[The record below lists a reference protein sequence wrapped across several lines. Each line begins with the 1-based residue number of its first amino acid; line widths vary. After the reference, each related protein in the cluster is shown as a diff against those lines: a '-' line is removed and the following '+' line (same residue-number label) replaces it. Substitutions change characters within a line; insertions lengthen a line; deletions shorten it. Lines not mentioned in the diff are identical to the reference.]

1 MTVNTLTVPT
11 PPTADTVITL
21 ANATQSALEQAINA
35 AEVGEITRIVLPK
48 GAEIDFNSSFS
59 TKNITGKT
67 VIIDFN
73 GGRIDLNTNTGL
85 SFEGSHD
92 WIKSVSNLSEAN
104 GNAVISFA
112 GGLPGDLA
120 VGDWIKIVSED
131 TAPGGRTDSRR
142 MGEAMQVTKI
152 DGNSVTLDG
161 ALSAQEL
168 YQTDIRA
175 AKYDDGTVWL
185 IDPEIN
191 GDLSYQKSQISF
203 STMVDPVIVSPDL
216 STSGRPLVTL
226 KDTINAVVTDPQL
239 ADGVR
244 IQNPWSFTY
253 GINSIS
259 SKNNTVYST
268 GEHKVNVTTIVDAVD
283 SGFISPSSKSD
294 IENYG
299 PDHDLTVVGLTV
311 VDNISVG
318 LSTHAGA
325 WGATFE
331 DVHIDDA
338 GRGIAVSVRGRDN
351 TYKNLTVENVE
362 HAFQFYNEGNEINED
377 GRLDSYNID
386 VIGGS
391 FKVSDVAFF
400 TSGQSGNQLVD
411 EIHFYDTYFESSGS
425 GWFAFLDHAKGHWTF
440 SGDTIKL
447 TGSVSTLFKITGSGS
462 DIEINDMTLD
472 LSDYSGNSV
481 TLFDVSSGSKVNA
494 DDLLII
500 NPHNIKIIESSG
512 GGSVDVAYGTPD
524 AVPFEPDPEPDTA
537 PAPAEQPQEDPPT
550 PTETVDAT
558 TGDTDQEGA
567 NAPIVITMAGQTAAQ
582 FNGHDQL
589 IEVAHE
595 QAFMLD
601 EGTLTLAFNAN
612 DLNGMQGLISKDSF
626 GFDTGG
632 HISLR
637 LDGGR
642 LVYRVQSTGQSY
654 YLESAATVTANSW
667 HTVTMNWGA
676 AGLVLFLDGVAVASN
691 AYGGGLGATS
701 GGAGNFA
708 PLVIGASTAVADD
721 FTSQGAN
728 LFFHGE
734 IADVMIYDQAMTPSE
749 IAAAQ
754 VAAAETTEPETQTPP
769 PAEPEETGQQPAE
782 PEETDPQPVD
792 TQTPATDETTTTD
805 VQIVRIGDAQPTYF
819 DGNGQFAEIAHREA
833 FLLDDGTLT
842 IDFKADDLDGT
853 QGLIS
858 KDSFGYDTGGH
869 FVLKLVGDQLKF
881 RLQSTDQSFYLVSEP
896 GTVSAATWHTATVN
910 WGSDGLALYL
920 DGALVATDA
929 YTGGLGTSSGGD
941 GNFAPW
947 VIGASTE
954 LAEDTSSENAHR
966 FFQGEIADVR
976 IYDQQMNPAEFQDED
991 VDTEIAAEDKTAP
1004 SLEDG
1009 EAPLALL
1016 IDGQSSATFDGNGQ
1030 FAEIAHSDSFTV
1042 DEGTM
1047 SFSFTAADLNGMQGL
1062 ISKDSFGFD
1071 TGGHFS
1077 VKLVDGQ
1084 LVFRMQSID
1093 QSYYLKS
1100 ATDAISADAPHQV
1113 TVSWGAGGLTLHL
1126 DGTLVA
1132 NDDYTGGL
1140 GASSGGVGNLA
1151 SLVIGASTGLA
1162 EDFSSDGANQFFH
1175 GEIADLLLYDRQL
1188 SLADIV
1194 EAQSAD
1200 PIADNDQGPL
1210 ATEGD
1215 PDGDGVYVYADAD
1228 GHHVISDFD
1237 NFSGDPDDTGNGVH
1251 HSVDL
1256 KAIFDGLGGVYTD
1269 GKDDQL
1275 DRGNAILLTQ
1285 GDFDGDTENDDV
1297 TLTIDGVDSFSI
1309 TFLDPALPWPE
1320 VFGIG
1325 SGSDDQDDIW
1335 V

>member
-1 MTVNTLTVPT
+1 MTVNTQTVPT
-11 PPTADTVITL
+11 PPAADTVITL
-21 ANATQSALEQAINA
+21 TSATQSAFEQAINA
-35 AEVGEITRIVLPK
+35 AKVGEITRIVLPK
-48 GAEIDFNSSFS
+48 GAEIDFNSGFS

-73 GGRIDLNTNTGL
+73 GARIDLNTNTGL
-85 SFEGSHD
+85 SFEGSHE
-92 WIKSVSNLSEAN
+92 WVKSVSSLSEVN

-112 GGLPGDLA
+112 GGLPNDLA
-120 VGDWIKIVSED
+120 VGDWVKIVSED

-152 DGNSVTLDG
+152 DGNSVTFDG

-168 YQTDIRA
+168 YKTEIRA
-175 AKYDDGTVWL
+175 AKYDDGSVWL
-185 IDPEIN
+185 IDPEIK

-203 STMVDPVIVSPDL
+203 NTMVDSVIISPDL

-226 KDTINAVVTDPQL
+226 KDTVNTVVTDPQL

-338 GRGIAVSVRGRDN
+338 GRGIAVSVRGRGN
-351 TYKNLTVENVE
+351 TYKNLTVENVD

-391 FKVSDVAFF
+391 YKVSDVAFF
-400 TSGQSGNQLVD
+400 TSGQSGNNLVD

-425 GWFAFLDHAKGHWTF
+425 GWFAFIDHAKGHWTF

-462 DIEINDMTLD
+462 NIEINDMTLD
-472 LSDYSGNSV
+472 LSDYSGSSV
-481 TLFDVSSGSKVNA
+481 TLFDVSSGSNVSA
-494 DDLLII
+494 DDMLII
-500 NPHNIKIIESSG
+500 NPHNVKIIESSG
-512 GGSVDVAYGTPD
+512 GGSVDVVYGTPD
-524 AVPFEPDPEPDTA
+524 AVPYEPDPEPD
-537 PAPAEQPQEDPPT
+537 PAPAEQPQEDTPP
-550 PTETVDAT
+550 PTETVDNT
-558 TGDTDQEGA
+558 TGDADQA
-567 NAPIVITMAGQTAAQ
+567 DADAPIVITMGGQTAAQ

-589 IEVAHE
+589 VEVAHD
-595 QAFMLD
+595 QAFMLN
-601 EGTLTLAFNAN
+601 EGTVTLAFRAN
-612 DLNGMQGLISKDSF
+612 DLDGMQGLISKDSF
-626 GFDTGG
+626 GYDTGG
-632 HISLR
+632 HFSLR

-642 LVYRVQSTGQSY
+642 LVYRMQSTGQSY
-654 YLESAATVTANSW
+654 YLESAAIVTANSW

-676 AGLVLFLDGVAVASN
+676 AGLVLYLDGAQVATN
-691 AYGGGLGATS
+691 AYAGGLGTSS

-708 PLVIGASTAVADD
+708 PLVLGAATGMADD
-721 FTSQGAN
+721 LTSQGADM
-728 LFFHGE
+728 FFHGE
-734 IADVMIYDQAMTPSE
+734 IADVSIYDQAMTPSE
-749 IAAAQ
+749 VTAAQ
-754 VAAAETTEPETQTPP
+754 VAAAETTEPETQTP
-769 PAEPEETGQQPAE
+769 QPAE
-782 PEETDPQPVD
+782 PEATEPEATDQQTADTETPA
-792 TQTPATDETTTTD
+792 PATDDTGATE
-805 VQIVRIGDAQPTYF
+805 VQIIRIGDAAPTHF
-819 DGNGQFAEIAHREA
+819 DGNGQFAEIAHRES
-833 FLLDDGTLT
+833 FMLDEGTLS
-842 IDFKADDLDGT
+842 IDFKADDLNGT

-869 FVLKLVGDQLKF
+869 FVVKLDGDQLKF
-881 RLQSTDQSFYLVSEP
+881 RLQSVDQSFYLVSEP
-896 GTVSAATWHTATVN
+896 GAISAGTWHTATVN

-920 DGALVATDA
+920 DGALVATNS
-929 YTGGLGTSSGGD
+929 YTGGLGSSSGGE

-947 VIGASTE
+947 VVGASTE
-954 LAEDTSSENAHR
+954 LAEDTTSEGAHR
-966 FFQGEIADVR
+966 FFQGDIADVR
-976 IYDQQMNPAEFQDED
+976 IYDQQLSPAETQSEN
-991 VDTEIAAEDKTAP
+991 VDTEIAAQDKTAP
-1004 SLEDG
+1004 SLDDG

-1016 IDGQSSATFDGNGQ
+1016 IDGQASASFDGNGQ
-1030 FAEIAHSDSFTV
+1030 FAEITHSDSFML

-1047 SFSFTAADLNGMQGL
+1047 SFSFTADDLNGAQGL
-1062 ISKDSFGFD
+1062 ISKDSFGYD
-1071 TGGHFS
+1071 TGGHFM

-1093 QSYYLKS
+1093 QSYYLQS
-1100 ATDAISADAPHQV
+1100 ATDAVSVDTLHQV

-1126 DGTLVA
+1126 DGNLVA
-1132 NDDYTGGL
+1132 SDDY
-1140 GASSGGVGNLA
+1140 SGGMATTSGGAGNIA
-1151 SLVIGASTGLA
+1151 PLVIGASTGLA
-1162 EDFSSDGANQFFH
+1162 EDFSSDGANQFFN

-1188 SLADIV
+1188 SLAEIV
-1194 EAQSAD
+1194 ESQSED
-1200 PIADNDQGPL
+1200 PVTGNAEQNPVV
-1210 ATEGD
+1210 AEGD
-1215 PDGDGVYVYADAD
+1215 PDGDGVYVYTSAD
-1228 GHHVISDFD
+1228 GHHVITDFD
-1237 NFSGDPDDTGNGVH
+1237 NFSGDPDDTDTGLH
-1251 HSVDL
+1251 QSVDL
-1256 KAIFDGLGGVYTD
+1256 KAVFDGLGGVYVD
-1269 GKDDQL
+1269 GSDDQL
-1275 DRGNAILLTQ
+1275 DRSDAILLTQ
-1285 GDFDGDTENDDV
+1285 GNFDDDADSDDV
-1297 TLTIDGVDSFSI
+1297 TLTIDGVDGFSI

-1325 SGSDDQDDIW
+1325 DGADDQDDIW